1 MIPLPHPQTA
11 GLVMAGRG
19 KILAEFDEAV
29 HDIPDGATVAVAGFA
44 GLGMPFNLLGALL
57 RQGAKDLVLVANSV
71 GGSNLPPGAP
81 TIERLV
87 LEGRVRKVI
96 ASFTAARR
104 ASQRLGFTEL
114 YEAGRVE
121 AELCPQGTLAERLR
135 AAGAG
140 IPAFY
145 TPAGVGTD
153 IAAGKEAR
161 RFAGREFLLETA
173 LPIDYALIRAFRADA
188 FGNLQYRRAQ
198 RQFAPLMAMAARTV
212 LVEVEEEFVPEG
224 GFDPDHIHT
233 PGILV
238 HRMLRVPPPP
248 SGWWPFAADAA
259 S

>member
-1 MIPLPHPQTA
+1 MT
-11 GLVMAGRG
+11 GKG
-19 KILAEFDEAV
+19 KILAQFDEAV
-29 HDIPDGATVAVAGFA
+29 HDVPDGATIAIAGFA
-44 GLGMPFNLLGALL
+44 GVGMPFNLLGALL
-57 RQGAKDLVLVANSV
+57 RQGAKDLTLVANSV
-71 GGSNLPPGAP
+71 GGSNLPAGAP

-145 TPAGVGTD
+145 TPTGVGTE
-153 IAAGKEAR
+153 IAAGKETR
-161 RFAGREFLLETA
+161 RFGGREFLLETA
-173 LPIDYALIRAFRADA
+173 LPVDYALIRAHRADG
-188 FGNLQYRRAQ
+188 FGNLQYRRSQ
-198 RQFAPLMAMAARTV
+198 RQFAPLMAMAARSV
-212 LVEVEEEFVPEG
+212 LVEVEEDFLPEG
-224 GFDPDHIHT
+224 GLDPDHIHT

-238 HRMLRVPPPP
+238 HRMVRVPSPP
-248 SGWWPFAADAA
+248 SGWWPFAAAGAA